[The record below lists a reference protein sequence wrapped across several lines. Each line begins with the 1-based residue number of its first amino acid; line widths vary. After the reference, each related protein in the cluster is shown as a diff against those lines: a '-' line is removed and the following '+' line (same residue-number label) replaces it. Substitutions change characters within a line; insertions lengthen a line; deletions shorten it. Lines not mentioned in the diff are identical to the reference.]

1 MNSYRY
7 SLTSDSRRWWWPS
20 AAAGVAG
27 SAVITAILVLPAA
40 VQAVPQ
46 PEPVAPAEP
55 AGAVLVGEGRDRQCF
70 LLQPRWNVALEGVQP
85 LCGGPTQPARGASRP
100 GLTYG
105 P

>member
-1 MNSYRY
+1 MNSCTY

-40 VQAVPQ
+40 VQAM

-55 AGAVLVGEGRDRQCF
+55 AGAVLVGEVRDRQCF
-70 LLQPRWNVALEGVQP
+70 LLQPRWNVALEGHQP
-85 LCGGPTQPARGASRP
+85 LCGDPVTQPAGGASRP

>member
-1 MNSYRY
+1 MNSYIH

-27 SAVITAILVLPAA
+27 SAVIAAILVLPAA
-40 VQAVPQ
+40 VQAV

-55 AGAVLVGEGRDRQCF
+55 AGAVLVGEVRDRQCF
-70 LLQPRWNVALEGVQP
+70 LLQPRWNVALEGLQP
-85 LCGGPTQPARGASRP
+85 LCGDPVTQPARGASRP